1 VIDLHIAPAI
11 ACFLGRCNDAL
22 TGPATLAK
30 LTHAGGVR
38 NVKKGRAMAPLL
50 LVLLLLT
57 TFARAWIH
65 MASAEAEM
73 RRYYLL
79 DHDWAQSLGSLG
91 HDRWSRRA
99 IGADSWARG
108 TAAGALRT
116 ERSHVAFHS

>member
-1 VIDLHIAPAI
+1 
-11 ACFLGRCNDAL
+11 
-22 TGPATLAK
+22 
-30 LTHAGGVR
+30 
-38 NVKKGRAMAPLL
+38 MAPLL

-79 DHDWAQSLGSLG
+79 DHDWAQSLGLG

-99 IGADSWARG
+99 IGADSWAHG
-108 TAAGALRT
+108 TATGALRT
-116 ERSHVAFHS
+116 QHSRVAFHF